1 LVASRVGLTVVLMA
15 VETAGSLE
23 NQSAV
28 RKVVLLAEHW
38 DMTLAA
44 WMVAYSVGQLAE
56 HWVVTTAVCSVDSL
70 VVSSEKQR
78 AGW

>member
-1 LVASRVGLTVVLMA
+1 MVASRVGLTVVLMA
-15 VETAGSLE
+15 VETAGPLE

-38 DMTLAA
+38 DVTLAA

-56 HWVVTTAVCSVDSL
+56 RWVVTTAVYLADL
-70 VVSSEKQR
+70 
-78 AGW
+78 